1 MDVEA
6 DAVVLTGPN
15 GAGKTN
21 VLEALSLLMPG
32 RGLRRAKLSEI
43 NRDAS
48 DAGGATPSRSW
59 AVAARVAGV
68 DAPVDVGTGFQASG
82 DSVGERRTIKIDGET
97 ESTQAALAAVMSMHW
112 LTPQMDRLFQDGAS
126 SRRRFLDRLV
136 FGWDPA
142 HAGRL
147 NTYEQAMRER
157 LKLLRDHAK
166 PDPAWLAAL
175 EDTMAARGIAVAAA
189 RTDVISRLAPVAAEN
204 WGAFPGAVLALSG
217 NVDGW
222 LSFGPALEAE
232 DHFRAALAA
241 DRERDV
247 RFGRT
252 HTGPHRTD
260 LVVHHAPKG
269 EAAERCSTG
278 EQKALLIAV
287 VLANAR
293 MRAAEEGGAPVLLLD
308 EVAAHL
314 DHERREALFESLIGL
329 GGQVWFSGTDA
340 ETFVGL
346 RGRAQ
351 FFAVA
356 NGAVSNGG

>member
-1 MDVEA
+1 M
-6 DAVVLTGPN
+6 
-15 GAGKTN
+15 
-21 VLEALSLLMPG
+21 
-32 RGLRRAKLSEI
+32 
-43 NRDAS
+43 
-48 DAGGATPSRSW
+48 
-59 AVAARVAGV
+59 
-68 DAPVDVGTGFQASG
+68 
-82 DSVGERRTIKIDGET
+82 
-97 ESTQAALAAVMSMHW
+97 
-112 LTPQMDRLFQDGAS
+112 
-126 SRRRFLDRLV
+126 
-136 FGWDPA
+136 
-142 HAGRL
+142 
-147 NTYEQAMRER
+147 
-157 LKLLRDHAK
+157 
-166 PDPAWLAAL
+166 
-175 EDTMAARGIAVAAA
+175 
-189 RTDVISRLAPVAAEN
+189 AAEN
-204 WGAFPGAVLALSG
+204 WEAFPGAVLALSG
-217 NVDGW
+217 TVDGW

-356 NGAVSNGG
+356 NGGVSNGG